1 MQRSATLPYKVLA
14 GVEPCPGG
22 WLVVTGR
29 LQGITL
35 LPQPPQVF
43 ATLVDV
49 LDHKPG
55 FDVIALHAPIGLRNE
70 PGARACDR
78 EARRALGWPSSG
90 AVLAT
95 PTRAALAPGTYEE
108 ARAAN
113 GGALGAVTWALMP
126 RIREVDAAIQPYW
139 QRTVFEVHP
148 ELGFH
153 RLNGDAPLRFSKRDV
168 IGAKERRT
176 LLETKFP
183 GAERVIDL
191 RVAGARTHHVVDALA
206 DLWTARRI
214 ASKAVQRRPADP
226 EWDDHGLRMEIV
238 S

>member
-1 MQRSATLPYKVLA
+1 MQRSATLPYKLLA

-35 LPQPPQVF
+35 LPQSPQVF
-43 ATLVDV
+43 PTLVEV
-49 LDHKPG
+49 LDHKPA
-55 FDVIALHAPIGLRNE
+55 FEVIALHAPIGLRNQ
-70 PGARACDR
+70 PGPRACDR
-78 EARRALGWPSSG
+78 EARATLGWPSSG
-90 AVLAT
+90 AILPA
-95 PTRAALAPGTYEE
+95 PTRAALAESDYDE

-113 GGALGAVTWALMP
+113 GGALGVVTWALMA

-148 ELGFH
+148 ELAFH
-153 RLNGDAPLRFSKRDV
+153 RLNGDAPLRYSKRDV
-168 IGAKERRT
+168 VGAKERRT
-176 LLETKFP
+176 LIETKFP
-183 GAERVIDL
+183 GAERVTDH
-191 RVAGARTHHVVDALA
+191 RVKGARRHHVVDALA

-214 ASKAVQRRPADP
+214 ASKAVQRLPAEP
-226 EWDDHGLRMEIV
+226 EWDDLGLRMEIV